1 MKTMLEDVQCAE
13 NFSLTENLLQKI
25 LVDAKPL
32 GHNQKANN
40 LNLGFGFVYYALVR
54 AIRPK
59 HILVIGSGYGFSV
72 VCLALGLKDNG
83 TGRLTFVDPSYSL
96 LKDGPLKT
104 VGGIGQWNDE
114 AEVNNHFKQFG
125 VDNIVKH
132 YKLRNNQFFSSY
144 KAYKL
149 PKIDI
154 AFIDGEHTYEG
165 IKYDFVNTLRFSHKN
180 TYIFLHDTNL
190 YIREIVRHCGVK
202 QWLELLKMQQ
212 GLFETVDFPFDSG
225 VAVVRVLKDKN
236 DDIFDSL

>member
-1 MKTMLEDVQCAE
+1 MLENLQYAE
-13 NFSLTENLLQKI
+13 NFSLSESLLQKI
-25 LVDAKPL
+25 LVDARPL
-32 GHNQKANN
+32 GHNQKAKN
-40 LNLGFGFVYYALVR
+40 LNLGFGFVYYSLVR
-54 AIRPK
+54 AIRPE

-114 AEVNNHFKQFG
+114 EKVNNHFKQFG

-132 YKLRNNQFFSSY
+132 YKLRNDQFFSSY

-165 IKYDFVNTLRFSHKN
+165 IKYDFVNTLRHSHKN

-190 YIREIVRHCGVK
+190 YIREMVRHCGVK

>member
-1 MKTMLEDVQCAE
+1 MLENLQYTE
-13 NFSLTENLLQKI
+13 NFSLTGKLLQKI
-25 LVDAKPL
+25 FEDAKPL
-32 GHNQKANN
+32 GHNQKPKN

-104 VGGIGQWNDE
+104 VGGRGQWMDE
-114 AEVNNHFKQFG
+114 TKVSNHFKQFG
-125 VDNIVKH
+125 VENIVTH
-132 YKLRNNQFFSSY
+132 HKLRNDQFFPSY
-144 KAYKL
+144 KTFKL

-165 IKYDFVNTLRFSHKN
+165 IKYDFINTLRHSHKN

-190 YIREIVRHCGVK
+190 YIREMVRHCGVK
-202 QWLELLKMQQ
+202 QWLELLKLHE
-212 GLFETVDFPFDSG
+212 GLFEVVDFPFDSG

-236 DDIFDSL
+236 DKIFDGL

>member
-1 MKTMLEDVQCAE
+1 MLENVQCAE
-13 NFSLTENLLQKI
+13 NFSLTESLLQKI

-32 GHNQKANN
+32 GHNQKTKN

-83 TGRLTFVDPSYSL
+83 IGRLTFVDPSYSL
-96 LKDGPLKT
+96 VEDGPFKT
-104 VGGIGQWNDE
+104 VGGINQWSDSE
-114 AEVNNHFKQFG
+114 KVNSHFKQFG
-125 VDNIVKH
+125 VNNIVKH
-132 YKLRNNQFFSSY
+132 YKLRNNQFFPSY
-144 KAYKL
+144 KILKL

-165 IKYDFVNTLRFSHKN
+165 IKYDFANTLRFSHKN

-190 YIREIVRHCGVK
+190 YIREMVRHCGVK
-202 QWLELLKMQQ
+202 QWLELLKIQQ
-212 GLFETVDFPFDSG
+212 GLFEVVDFPFDSG
-225 VAVVRVLKDKN
+225 VAVVRVLKNKN
-236 DDIFDSL
+236 DKIFDSI